1 MGVSRRVA
9 RAAAIA
15 VLGLAGI
22 APGGFAPTAA
32 ADPIVPTL
40 PPPTATV
47 EFLDSITF
55 EGRAIVPAG
64 VRRVEIVIDIEGQ
77 TRSIVGAVEFE
88 ANATN
93 DLRYVLPTPGG
104 GLFPNT
110 SLEARF
116 RQTLADGTVQDGRTV
131 TVRYEDTRFDWA
143 VRSGEYVT
151 VRWTSGGDAFGRRA
165 LQVADDAVRDV
176 TDLLGVAETDPIDFY
191 VYADNDAFYDVIGP
205 GARENVGGEAHPD
218 IRTLFAQISASQI
231 DDSWVGIVI
240 PHELTHLVFDTAV
253 GNPYHYP
260 PRWLNEGIAEYLSEG
275 YSGGDRAAVEL
286 AVQTG
291 SLIPLQGL
299 SGQFPTTAQQFRLAY
314 AESTA
319 AVDFLVREYGRPA
332 MVALVRSYAD
342 GVTDDEAF
350 SAALGLDVAGFE
362 AAWLDSL
369 GAAAPSPY
377 GPVEAPP
384 GPVPS
389 DWLGEGEVPGVIP
402 TGSPSATAPPANP
415 GRGSDGDATALL
427 VGLLV
432 AGVAV
437 AGIGV
442 WLMRRNRPTG
452 LAAAAEWTAGVAGS
466 ADVDVQGAADP
477 GPAPDEQPA
486 LDGPPPDGPSPD
498 GPSPD
503 ATDPRP

>member
-1 MGVSRRVA
+1 M
-9 RAAAIA
+9 
-15 VLGLAGI
+15 
-22 APGGFAPTAA
+22 
-32 ADPIVPTL
+32 
-40 PPPTATV
+40 
-47 EFLDSITF
+47 
-55 EGRAIVPAG
+55 
-64 VRRVEIVIDIEGQ
+64 EIVIDIEGQ
-77 TRSIVGAVEFE
+77 TRSIVGDVEFE
-88 ANATN
+88 GNATN
-93 DLRYVLPTPGG
+93 NLRYILPTPGG

-110 SLEARF
+110 SVEARF
-116 RQTLADGTVQDGRTV
+116 RQTLDDGTTV
-131 TVRYEDTRFDWA
+131 TGPSVSVRYEDDRYDWA
-143 VRSGEYVT
+143 VLDGAFVT
-151 VRWTSGGDAFGRRA
+151 VHWTSGGDAFGRRA
-165 LQVADDAVRDV
+165 LKVADDAVREV
-176 TDLLGVAETDPIDFY
+176 TGLLGVSETDPIDFY

-275 YSGGDRAAVEL
+275 YSGGRRASVEL
-286 AVQTG
+286 AVETG

-299 SGQFPTTAQQFRLAY
+299 SGQFPTTAAQFRLAY
-314 AESTA
+314 GESTS
-319 AVDFLVREYGRPA
+319 AVDFLVSEYGRAA

-402 TGSPSATAPPANP
+402 TGAPSASAPPAKP
-415 GRGSDGDATALL
+415 GQGGDGDATALL
-427 VGLLV
+427 VGLLIAGAAV
-432 AGVAV
+432 AGV
-437 AGIGV
+437 GV
-442 WLMRRNRPTG
+442 WLTRRNRP
-452 LAAAAEWTAGVAGS
+452 AGPAVAG
-466 ADVDVQGAADP
+466 
-477 GPAPDEQPA
+477 E
-486 LDGPPPDGPSPD
+486 PP
-498 GPSPD
+498 PD